1 MYVFS
6 FEKLEV
12 WKESKEFSKYI
23 YLLTSNFP
31 EMEKYGLTSQLRR
44 ATISICSNIAE
55 GTSRISNKD
64 KAHFISMS
72 FSSTMEVLNQL
83 ILAFEMKFITEEEYL
98 TSRKQI
104 ESISNK
110 LNSLRKSILK
120 N

>member
-6 FEKLEV
+6 FEKLDV
-12 WKESKEFSKYI
+12 WKESIDFSKSI

-31 EMEKYGLTSQLRR
+31 EAEKYGLTSQLRR
-44 ATISICSNIAE
+44 AAVSICSNIAE
-55 GTSRISNKD
+55 GTSRISSKD

-83 ILAFEMKFITEEEYL
+83 ILAFELKFITEEEY
-98 TSRKQI
+98 SIARSQI

-110 LNSLRKSILK
+110 LNSLRKHIL
-120 N
+120 NS